1 MIPPRDPKRLPAAL
15 ALGLALGLPAAAL
28 AQSPGVSSGSG
39 AGTGTGSSAGSGFN
53 STGTGNSAGAGIG
66 STGTGSESASG
77 TGRNTLPSFGGD
89 GRMRGADVP
98 LSALPTATN
107 RPLRGLE
114 VGQEQV
120 TVIDSKLLDTARSVA
135 DPADRAL
142 VLQRIADTKITFGQR
157 LTDAHVALAEAAQA
171 AVLLPP
177 STLKDRRLM
186 SIVETLLKLGDSQVR
201 AGLQPDAGDVD
212 PAESGVAPPRE
223 KDAILGTAWLDR
235 AAGEWGRA
243 DRVATAIGNPNFR
256 GQMLS
261 RVAEARAVGASQMAG
276 EAAGAEPTEPRSERP
291 RRDNPLVARADGV
304 LAAAVAEADRIDRPV
319 WHDNALQSIAT
330 KASNAGRF
338 PRALDAARAVGRPE
352 IRVDAFVRV
361 AEQQVRRDLQ
371 DDATATYSEAARA
384 VASIPSDD
392 PRMILA
398 GILIDSLI
406 SSGRFEDAR
415 ASVDFI
421 ARPHRRIAALGAV
434 AESQGRRGLS
444 DVAMAWI
451 DRDAP
456 PEFRPL
462 LRRRVTDG
470 MLATVEQ
477 YRTNAQNVE
486 RAR

>member
-1 MIPPRDPKRLPAAL
+1 MNLPRDPKRLPAAL
-15 ALGLALGLPAAAL
+15 ALGLALGLPSATF

-53 STGTGNSAGAGIG
+53 STGTGNSAGSGIG

-98 LSALPTATN
+98 LSAMPGATN

-114 VGQEQV
+114 VGQEQIS
-120 TVIDSKLLDTARSVA
+120 VIDSKLLDTARSVA

-157 LTDAHVALAEAAQA
+157 LSDAHTALVEAAQA
-171 AVLLPP
+171 AALLPP

-186 SIVETLLKLGDSQVR
+186 SIVETLLKLADSQVR

-223 KDAILGTAWLDR
+223 QDAMGTVWLDR
-235 AAGEWGRA
+235 AGAEWERA
-243 DRVATAIGNPNFR
+243 DRVATTIGNPNFR

-261 RVAEARAVGASQMAG
+261 RVAEARSVGASQLAG
-276 EAAGAEPTEPRSERP
+276 EAGAVAESAAPSERT
-291 RRDNPLVARADGV
+291 RREDPLITRADGV
-304 LAAAVAEADRIDRPV
+304 LAAAIADANRIDRPV
-319 WHDNALQSIAT
+319 WHDNALQSVAT

-338 PRALDAARAVGRPE
+338 ARALDAARAVGRPE

-371 DDATATYSEAARA
+371 KDATATYSEAARA

-406 SSGRFEDAR
+406 SSGRFDDAR
-415 ASVDFI
+415 ASVNFI
-421 ARPHRRIAALGAV
+421 AKPNRRLDALGAV

-444 DVAMAWI
+444 DAALAWI

-456 PEFRPL
+456 ADIRPM

-477 YRTNAQNVE
+477 YRTNAQAAE